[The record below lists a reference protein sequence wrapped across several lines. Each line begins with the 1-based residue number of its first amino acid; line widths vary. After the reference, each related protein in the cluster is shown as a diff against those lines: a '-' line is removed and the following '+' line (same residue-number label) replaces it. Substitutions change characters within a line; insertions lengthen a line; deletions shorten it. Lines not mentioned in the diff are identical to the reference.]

1 MTCHGC
7 GAKVVSD
14 GHGEP
19 VHVVIQPNL
28 GVEAYRYGCKPGK
41 VRENEDYPVAS

>member
-7 GAKVVSD
+7 GAKVISD
-14 GHGEP
+14 GHGERI
-19 VHVVIQPNL
+19 HVLQVS